1 MHMES
6 KNKRK
11 IDSIKFK
18 SFCAPEDLINGIER
32 QPTNGKKYL
41 QITYLINNYL
51 AEYKK
56 NS

>member
-1 MHMES
+1 MES

-56 NS
+56 NSWH